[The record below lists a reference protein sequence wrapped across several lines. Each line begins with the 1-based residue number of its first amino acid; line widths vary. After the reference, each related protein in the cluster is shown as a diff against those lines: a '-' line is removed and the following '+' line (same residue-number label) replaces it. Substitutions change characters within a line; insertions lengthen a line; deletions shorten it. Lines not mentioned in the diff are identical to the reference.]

1 MKKGDE
7 EMRVEKVIN
16 ISDARVTGEES
27 GVEGFEQRHV
37 TEDARVKEISPKL
50 SMYENAV
57 RTHAIC
63 RLTYTDESYVSEPI
77 RFDHYFFI
85 KISS

>member
-1 MKKGDE
+1 ME
-7 EMRVEKVIN
+7 EL
-16 ISDARVTGEES
+16 
-27 GVEGFEQRHV
+27 EQRHV

-50 SMYENAV
+50 RMYENAM

-63 RLTYTDESYVSEPI
+63 RLTKTDESYISEPI

-85 KISS
+85 KISN